1 MLDKAGNIFR
11 WFAGA
16 VAPMFV
22 RPTSPIGLAWFLHAI
37 LVTGFAVG
45 LYFAQ
50 PHLGITSNLGQGPAW
65 FRQFWLV
72 AIFYLVLLLLWA
84 AAWLFKLLAP
94 NQPDAIYPDIDQA
107 WNDILA
113 SLEKSGI
120 GIADTPVFLVLGD
133 HPNGLEPFFRALPN
147 GLMVAGGSSPDSPL
161 RAYANKDC
169 IYVTLPGATLLGIQD
184 ATELTIAPPDNQSSE
199 SVAFKSVGIDA
210 SIGIGQSVGAG
221 ASIGASIG
229 GSAGAG
235 AGPLQEIQRI
245 IRTAKNENRPLSEEE
260 RNRVRELSGGPSSAP
275 AAEKASKP
283 KGNRPSVL
291 QNPDLVNAAADR
303 LIHVCGLIAAARWPL
318 CPINGALL
326 AIPVEAGERDDQAQ
340 QWGLVAR
347 QDLMVLEYGLKMR
360 FPVFAVIGGIETLPG
375 GVKFFEKFSVDKA
388 NQRLGKGFP
397 FNPEVRPENLPPAVE
412 SMVGWVFSGLLGYWA
427 MKLTRIDG
435 REGGLDT
442 KENAQLVKFLAE
454 IKKRAPNF
462 ARLVSRAMA
471 PGDNVPVFGGCYL
484 SVVMPGEPDKAK
496 FAREFFKKVESS
508 QGYVAWTDA
517 AFEEDSSYRGKAKLG
532 YMAIIGIA
540 AVVVGLAVYVF
551 VSKSG
556 KA

>member
-1 MLDKAGNIFR
+1 MLDKAGNVFR
-11 WFAGA
+11 WFGGA
-16 VAPMFV
+16 FVPMFLK
-22 RPTSPIGLAWFLHAI
+22 PTAPVGLAWFLHALI
-37 LVTGFAVG
+37 VTGFAVG

-50 PHLGITSNLGQGPAW
+50 PHLGVTGNLGQGPAW
-65 FRQFWLV
+65 FRPFWLV
-72 AIFYLVLLLLWA
+72 AIFYLVLMLLWA

-94 NQPDAIYPDIDQA
+94 NQPEAIYPDIDQA
-107 WNDILA
+107 WIDILS

-161 RAYANKDC
+161 RAYANRDC

-184 ATELTIAPPDNQSSE
+184 ATELTIAPADQQGGE
-199 SVAFKSVGIDA
+199 SIAFKSVGIDA

-229 GSAGAG
+229 GGGGA
-235 AGPLQEIQRI
+235 LQEIQRI

-260 RNRVRELSGGPSSAP
+260 RNRVRELSGGPSASAP
-275 AAEKASKP
+275 AAKATSKA
-283 KGNRPSVL
+283 KANAPSVL

-303 LIHVCGLIAAARWPL
+303 LIHVCSLITAARWPL

-326 AIPVEAGERDDQAQ
+326 AVPVEAGERDDLAQ

-360 FPVFAVIGGIETLPG
+360 FPVFAVIGGIEQLAG
-375 GVKFFEKFSVDKA
+375 GVKFFEKFSIDKA

-412 SMVGWVFSGLLGYWA
+412 SMVNWVFGGLLGYWA

-435 REGGLDT
+435 REGTQDT

-454 IKKRAPNF
+454 IKQRGPNF
-462 ARLVSRAMA
+462 ARLLSRAMA
-471 PGDNVPVFGGCYL
+471 PGDSVPVFGGCYL

-517 AFEEDSSYRGKAKLG
+517 AFDQDASYRGKTKLG
-532 YMAIIGIA
+532 YMALIGIV

-551 VSKSG
+551 ASKGG